1 MSVLQRDKS
10 GHRSDFAR
18 GRACGVCGPEHTAK
32 VRKWGSGT
40 KGWFTVSVP
49 GAAEGTTK
57 ETELGWGGQSRSACD
72 VLDPLAMRP
81 TCRSADQR
89 PPDLLREGSVET
101 LGPGPRP
108 SLQTDVSARGQ
119 GASPSA

>member
-1 MSVLQRDKS
+1 MQRDKS

-18 GRACGVCGPEHTAK
+18 GRACGMCGPEHTDR

-40 KGWFTVSVP
+40 RGWFTVSVP
-49 GAAEGTTK
+49 GATEGTTE

-89 PPDLLREGSVET
+89 PRTCLGKAVWRHWGLVPDLPS
-101 LGPGPRP
+101 RP
-108 SLQTDVSARGQ
+108 M
-119 GASPSA
+119 